1 MATIIGSR
9 SSYST
14 DEALDLFREL
24 LLEATQYSGPLT
36 GSKHPLV
43 QVQASKALIGLRP
56 EDPSILLIHYANHV
70 LQDSGTKIERGKALK
85 IEPDE
90 LGLSVSVQSVVDS
103 LYEVNLEKAQ
113 SNMGR
118 LLLVS
123 DNKNFMFDILLET
136 VSRNSGAAIIGVPV
150 IHYAMRAF
158 DFTGEENLHNCLEL
172 ALEAAIAGMGA
183 WANEEPAI
191 NNTNLWELIPALR
204 DGSINA
210 AMLASH
216 CGQIAVEEHLKG
228 EQIIGAL
235 VGSIAAMLEGAKV
248 SPKAATDSD
257 SSVEAFLGAA
267 ESGDKGKASAICFNL
282 AAKGERVWLLD
293 LIESLGESSLTSE
306 IIIWADTFRMLLRT
320 APQETYGA
328 IGAAAGHHLSN
339 VLGE

>member
-24 LLEATQYSGPLT
+24 LLETTHYSGPLT
-36 GSKHPLV
+36 GSEHPLV

-56 EDPSILLIHYANHV
+56 ENPSMQLIHYALRV
-70 LQDSGTKIERGKALK
+70 LKDSGTKVERGKSLI

-90 LGLSVSVQSVVDS
+90 LGLSVSVQSVAES

-113 SNMGR
+113 NNMGR

-123 DNKNFMFDILLET
+123 DNKNFMFDILLEV
-136 VSRNSGAAIIGVPV
+136 VSRNSGAAIVGVPV

-158 DFTGEENLHNCLEL
+158 DFIGEEQLHNCLEL

-183 WANEEPAI
+183 WTNEETAGT
-191 NNTNLWELIPALR
+191 NTKLWALIPALR
-204 DGSINA
+204 HGSMNA
-210 AMLASH
+210 AILAGH
-216 CGQIAVEEHLKG
+216 CGQIAVDEHLKG

-235 VGSIAAMLEGAKV
+235 VGLIAVMLEGANG
-248 SPKAATDSD
+248 SPEMAIHSE
-257 SSVEAFLGAA
+257 SSVEALLGAA
-267 ESGDKGKASAICFNL
+267 DAGDKVKASAICYQL
-282 AAKGERVWLLD
+282 TAQGERVWLLD
-293 LIESLGESSLTSE
+293 VIESLGESRLTSE

-320 APQETYGA
+320 APPETYSA
-328 IGAAAGHHLSN
+328 IGAAAGLHLSN
-339 VLGE
+339 ILG